1 MELIDPET
9 DKLLQDFFKLK
20 EDWDVDLI
28 SILSDSQAARDA
40 FLNQVLESLETEN
53 MKLSELIF

>member
-20 EDWDVDLI
+20 EDWDDDLI

>member
-20 EDWDVDLI
+20 EDWDDDLI
-28 SILSDSQAARDA
+28 SILSDSQAVRDA